1 VHDSRHPIHPYHPS
15 VFKER
20 AANGRG
26 LHADERGYAQK
37 IGNGMEGV
45 RAT

>member
-1 VHDSRHPIHPYHPS
+1 VYDSRHPIHPCSPS
-15 VFKER
+15 VVKER
-20 AANGRG
+20 AAHIRQQAG
-26 LHADERGYAQK
+26 ERGYTQK